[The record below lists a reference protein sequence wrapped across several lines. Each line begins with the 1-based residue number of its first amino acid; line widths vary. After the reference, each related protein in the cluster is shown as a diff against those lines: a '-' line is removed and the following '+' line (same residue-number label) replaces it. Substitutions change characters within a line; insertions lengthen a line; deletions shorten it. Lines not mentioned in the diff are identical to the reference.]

1 MEVWRVINR
10 LNAGNMRKK
19 VIIASAVFPPEQV
32 TSALMNYDLAKAL
45 SKDYDVIVL
54 RPYPTRPIGMK
65 FDYVGMG
72 EVPFQTI
79 LIDSYT
85 HPESQ
90 LIGRF
95 KESID
100 FGRKCA
106 QYIREH
112 HDEIAFI
119 YNNPWQLFGVN
130 IVART
135 ANKYHIPYMI
145 AIQDIYPECLFT
157 NKHYPSIVK
166 KVAFSILKPIDKYYQ
181 KHAASIRTISDE
193 MAEYL
198 SSTRKLPREKYLVV
212 NNWQNDEDFE
222 GLKDAQESEKL
233 RFVYTGS
240 INLHANVDLIIKA
253 FAKADIPNSELLIYG
268 GGNQKDN
275 CVKMV
280 EDMGLKNVSFGF
292 VKRTDIP
299 QVQANASA
307 LVLALPSGN
316 GNLCLPSKMTSYM
329 LSGKPVIASVDQ
341 DSATT
346 RYIKEAQCG
355 ISVKPDNIDALVDGF
370 RKFSSMPHEQLK
382 TLGTNSRQFAEKYLT
397 KEVNLQRVVEN
408 IEHVLY

>member
-1 MEVWRVINR
+1 MRNR
-10 LNAGNMRKK
+10 
-19 VIIASAVFPPEQV
+19 IIIISAVFPPEQV
-32 TSALMNYDLAKAL
+32 TSALLNYDLAKEL
-45 SKDYDVIVL
+45 SKTYQVTVL
-54 RPYPTRPIGMK
+54 RPYPSRPIGMK
-65 FDYVGMG
+65 FDYSGMENESF
-72 EVPFQTI
+72 EVV
-79 LIDSYT
+79 LLDSYT

-95 KESID
+95 RESID

-106 QYIREH
+106 GYIKKHR
-112 HDEIAFI
+112 DEIAFI

-166 KVAFSILKPIDKYYQ
+166 NLALSILKPIDRYYQ

-193 MAEYL
+193 MADYL
-198 SSTRKLPREKYLVV
+198 SVTRNLPRDKYLVV

-222 GLKDAQESEKL
+222 EVKNVQESEKL
-233 RFVYTGS
+233 KFVYTGS

-253 FAKADIPNSELLIYG
+253 FAKANIPNSELIIYG

-280 EDMGLKNVSFGF
+280 DEMGLKNVSFGF
-292 VKRTDIP
+292 VKRMEIP

-307 LVLALPSGN
+307 LVLALPTGN

-329 LSGKPVIASVDQ
+329 LSGKPVLASVDQ
-341 DSATT
+341 DSATS

-355 ISVKPDNIDALVDGF
+355 ISVEPDSIDALVEGF
-370 RKFSSMPHEQLK
+370 RKMAAKSKEQLK
-382 TLGTNSRQFAEKYLT
+382 TFGENSRAFAETHLT
-397 KEVNLQRVVEN
+397 KAVNLRMVVDAIQKIIN
-408 IEHVLY
+408 NKLG

>member
-1 MEVWRVINR
+1 
-10 LNAGNMRKK
+10 MRKHIL
-19 VIIASAVFPPEQV
+19 IISAVFPPEQV
-32 TSALMNYDLAKAL
+32 TSALMNYDLAKEL
-45 SKDYDVIVL
+45 SKEYEVTVL

-65 FDYVGMG
+65 FDYAGMW
-72 EVPFQTI
+72 EEPFQTI

-85 HPESQ
+85 HPQSQ

-106 QYIREH
+106 KYIREH
-112 HDEIAFI
+112 HDEIAFV

-130 IVART
+130 IVGRT
-135 ANKYHIPYMI
+135 ANKYNIPYMI

-157 NKHYPSIVK
+157 NKHYSSIVRHI
-166 KVAFSILKPIDKYYQ
+166 ALSILKPIDRYYQ

-193 MAEYL
+193 MADYL

-222 GLKDAQESEKL
+222 GLKDTQENEKL

-253 FAKADIPNSELLIYG
+253 FAKADIPNSELIIYG

-292 VKRTDIP
+292 VKRTEIP

-346 RYIKEAQCG
+346 RYINEADCG
-355 ISVKPDNIDALVDGF
+355 ISVNPDSIPSLVDGF
-370 RKFSSMPHEQLK
+370 KRMASLNKDQLQAY
-382 TLGTNSRQFAEKYLT
+382 GNNSLSFARHHLT
-397 KEVNLQRVVEN
+397 REINLRLVCDA
-408 IEHVLY
+408 IEEIIR